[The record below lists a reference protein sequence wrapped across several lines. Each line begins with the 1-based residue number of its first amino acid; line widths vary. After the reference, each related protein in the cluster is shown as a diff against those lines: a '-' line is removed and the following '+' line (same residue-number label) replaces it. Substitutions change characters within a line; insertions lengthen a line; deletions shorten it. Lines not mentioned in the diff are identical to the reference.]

1 MQPQT
6 WYVAFILFLLRIDFK
21 FSKHSYLFIFFF
33 FEERVCDTLVDLEE
47 DKTQRDECINVPSLV
62 CTTEERTVFEKVIFL
77 KMKFSCSKKAAKF

>member
-6 WYVAFILFLLRIDFK
+6 WQVALILF
-21 FSKHSYLFIFFF
+21 FSKIFKTFTFIFI

-77 KMKFSCSKKAAKF
+77 KMKFSYSEKATKF